1 MTILHSC
8 FSSSNYQKCIIFRA
22 LLETGK
28 TAKNLSTY
36 YKERTRATAR
46 QKYCTREKRK
56 RTSIIRCLL
65 HIRTE
70 FVAFYVLSLSVIRFC
85 LHQDLILGEL
95 TGYCTTTTATFTT
108 TFTTTGY
115 ERTIATNT
123 TMKRAMRSAMRVALR
138 VAFDAPRRFVLRAT
152 TKLRWGG
159 GPFASQHTRELQS
172 NRFFGTVTETNGN
185 TNYAIVGLG
194 NPGSRFEGTRHNAG
208 FEVVDYL
215 SRNGERGGG
224 GGALPSPSSFGA
236 SSSSAWTLRTNSSVE
251 SETSEIVLVE
261 FVEDGEKDEKEEEE
275 EKKKKKK
282 KRVVK
287 VILAKPQTFMN
298 VSGTAVR
305 KIMRKY
311 RVPIEN
317 VLVVYDD
324 LDTKVGQIRIKKSGS
339 HGGHNGIRDIL
350 DIPRV
355 KNAFPRVRV
364 GIGRPENESV
374 QVHEHVLSRF
384 REEERGTMDAAVEKA
399 AGAVVEI
406 LRFGVDE
413 AIARQNGNV
422 PKNKNKR
429 GGNETK
435 KLKIKGGQPV
445 ALEMKV
451 SEDGQKVEVN
461 VFARSSRKKEL
472 AAAVAAVA
480 AVDNTKK
487 Q

>member
-1 MTILHSC
+1 MEE
-8 FSSSNYQKCIIFRA
+8 QK
-22 LLETGK
+22 GK
-28 TAKNLSTY
+28 KKGKN
-36 YKERTRATAR
+36 
-46 QKYCTREKRK
+46 
-56 RTSIIRCLL
+56 LL
-65 HIRTE
+65 HIKKKYSILLLLLLRTT
-70 FVAFYVLSLSVIRFC
+70 YVLLLPYNDHNNKR
-85 LHQDLILGEL
+85 
-95 TGYCTTTTATFTT
+95 
-108 TFTTTGY
+108 
-115 ERTIATNT
+115 
-123 TMKRAMRSAMRVALR
+123 MKRAMRSAMRVALR
-138 VAFDAPRRFVLRAT
+138 VAAVFPRRFVLRAT
-152 TKLRWGG
+152 TKK
-159 GPFASQHTRELQS
+159 REM
-172 NRFFGTVTETNGN
+172 VTETNGKN

-208 FEVVDYL
+208 FEVLDYL
-215 SRNGERGGG
+215 SRSGER

-275 EKKKKKK
+275 EKEKKKKK

-384 REEERGTMDAAVEKA
+384 REEEREAMDAAVEKA

-472 AAAVAAVA
+472 AAAVAGVA

>member
-1 MTILHSC
+1 M
-8 FSSSNYQKCIIFRA
+8 CIFLRA
-22 LLETGK
+22 LLDIFWRKE
-28 TAKNLSTY
+28 KNRKKSPSHKILHTPTPTY
-36 YKERTRATAR
+36 YVLLLLLLLPETKKEHTHNDHNN
-46 QKYCTREKRK
+46 KR
-56 RTSIIRCLL
+56 
-65 HIRTE
+65 
-70 FVAFYVLSLSVIRFC
+70 
-85 LHQDLILGEL
+85 
-95 TGYCTTTTATFTT
+95 
-108 TFTTTGY
+108 
-115 ERTIATNT
+115 
-123 TMKRAMRSAMRVALR
+123 MKRAMRSAMRVALR
-138 VAFDAPRRFVLRAT
+138 VAAVFPRRFVLRAT
-152 TKLRWGG
+152 TKLRGR
-159 GPFASQHTRELQS
+159 PSSFAQREM
-172 NRFFGTVTETNGN
+172 VTETNGKN

-215 SRNGERGGG
+215 SRSGER

-275 EKKKKKK
+275 EKEKKKKK

-384 REEERGTMDAAVEKA
+384 REEERETMDAAVEKA

>member
-1 MTILHSC
+1 
-8 FSSSNYQKCIIFRA
+8 
-22 LLETGK
+22 
-28 TAKNLSTY
+28 
-36 YKERTRATAR
+36 
-46 QKYCTREKRK
+46 
-56 RTSIIRCLL
+56 
-65 HIRTE
+65 
-70 FVAFYVLSLSVIRFC
+70 
-85 LHQDLILGEL
+85 
-95 TGYCTTTTATFTT
+95 
-108 TFTTTGY
+108 
-115 ERTIATNT
+115 
-123 TMKRAMRSAMRVALR
+123 MKRAMRSAMRVALR
-138 VAFDAPRRFVLRAT
+138 VAFDVPRRFVLRAT
-152 TKLRWGG
+152 TKMR
-159 GPFASQHTRELQS
+159 PSAHREMQS
-172 NRFFGTVTETNGN
+172 HGNATAKTNGN

-215 SRNGERGGG
+215 SMSGERGGGG
-224 GGALPSPSSFGA
+224 GGALPSLSSFGA
-236 SSSSAWTLRTNSSVE
+236 SSSSAWTLGTNSSVE
-251 SETSEIVLVE
+251 SDTSEIVLVE

-275 EKKKKKK
+275 EKKKKKKKK